1 MATRSECSG
10 IVRAA
15 FNIVEE
21 LNAMSVVYRRTGLPS
36 HFVLVRF

>member
-1 MATRSECSG
+1 MTTRSECSG

-21 LNAMSVVYRRTGLPS
+21 LNAMPVVSSNRSTESLCTC
-36 HFVLVRF
+36 

>member
-1 MATRSECSG
+1 MA

-21 LNAMSVVYRRTGLPS
+21 LNAMPVVSPNRSPPS